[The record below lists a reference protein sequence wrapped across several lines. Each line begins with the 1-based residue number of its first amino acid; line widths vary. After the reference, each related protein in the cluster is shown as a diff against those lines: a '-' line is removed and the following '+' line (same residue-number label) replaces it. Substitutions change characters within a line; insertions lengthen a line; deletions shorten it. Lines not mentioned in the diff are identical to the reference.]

1 MIHLELQLFLLIF
14 NLLNKIQ
21 VLMDSKESF
30 DYQKIKQFEN
40 SYFVINDNKYIIGVT
55 MIMLNIGARF
65 IIDELNDDLRKL
77 ISNTVVRRIVVF
89 CSFFMATKDLFT
101 AIVLTIIFVIL
112 INEVFSEELEELE
125 ESNDEKD
132 KKGGS
137 FNKNELEKTIQSLK
151 TIQMNM

>member
-1 MIHLELQLFLLIF
+1 ME
-14 NLLNKIQ
+14 KII
-21 VLMDSKESF
+21 DSAKDSL
-30 DYQKIKQFEN
+30 
-40 SYFVINDNKYIIGVT
+40 SCINDNKYMIGIT

-65 IIDELNDDLRKL
+65 IIDELDDDLRKM
-77 ISNTVVRRIVVF
+77 ISNVFVRRVVIF

-112 INEVFSEELEELE
+112 INEVFAKELIELDDDD
-125 ESNDEKD
+125 DE

-137 FNKNELEKTIQSLK
+137 FNKNEIEKTIQSLK